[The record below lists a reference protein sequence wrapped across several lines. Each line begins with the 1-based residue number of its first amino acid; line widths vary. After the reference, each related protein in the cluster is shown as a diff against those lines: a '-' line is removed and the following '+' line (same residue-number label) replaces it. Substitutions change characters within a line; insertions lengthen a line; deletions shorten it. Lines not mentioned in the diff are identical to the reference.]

1 MPNFFRIRHIQEVV
15 RTQLLIALLAE
26 RKKPL
31 TEYDENQFNLTVK
44 EIWISE
50 KQDITFCLHNG
61 LKLTEKEGT
70 GMQWH
75 MLIGYKVVNS
85 RITVYENHNY
95 LGTEYYAQI
104 IERELFDRVQERR
117 EQVRAQKARGCH
129 RTGRNVLTEFDGEL
143 YRKLVKKLVF
153 YKGDTTE
160 VIFLNGNN
168 IRTGYQ

>member
-1 MPNFFRIRHIQEVV
+1 
-15 RTQLLIALLAE
+15 
-26 RKKPL
+26 
-31 TEYDENQFNLTVK
+31 
-44 EIWISE
+44 
-50 KQDITFCLHNG
+50 
-61 LKLTEKEGT
+61 
-70 GMQWH
+70 MQWH

-143 YRKLVKKLVF
+143 HRKLVKRLWSIKTIPQ
-153 YKGDTTE
+153 K
-160 VIFLNGNN
+160 
-168 IRTGYQ
+168 